1 MTYGRGDDDPVI
13 LVKCPGLVPGEFPS
27 SLPSTLAK
35 SVATLGFSAII
46 NVLDISAARKKVLN
60 NKSDAARTGKGA
72 LHLELNSYSP
82 TPHACQ

>member
-1 MTYGRGDDDPVI
+1 MTYGRGDDLSRVN
-13 LVKCPGLVPGEFPS
+13 FPS